1 MGSSEEVDTDDD
13 RDRLAN
19 YALGFAGF
27 VSGLLPTSYEVV
39 EKPQKRRDSA
49 RVIVRNLVGMEVEI
63 DVRVT
68 TL

>member
-1 MGSSEEVDTDDD
+1 M
-13 RDRLAN
+13 
-19 YALGFAGF
+19 
-27 VSGLLPTSYEVV
+27 SGLLPTSYEVV